1 MNNLTCYI
9 HLQCD
14 RGPSPS
20 CLDWAEICDGILNS
34 LDGRFDE
41 EHCSQVEINNAVYEP
56 PLQEEPTVNRE
67 KLNLPTLLIEDAKC
81 REKPLTSSCISGRQ
95 ERLFEAIFSVKDDHI
110 PYNCSSAFKC
120 VLVQYKDG
128 SICNGS
134 CRSYQECVPIINRE
148 CPSMFNI
155 PNIPVLF
162 GDIYL
167 AYEKNDSIKFADEEF
182 PDPYICY
189 NNLLYDDYFTDSEI
203 LPELLPKLINEQNET
218 DGTVCEYWACNN
230 LHTRCNCFWNCEN
243 GEDEF
248 HCDTSLILCENE
260 RIWLNN
266 DESTFT
272 CFCPHSY
279 YGSRCEYQNQRV
291 SLAIKFQAYSDSRQT
306 LFEIIIQLIDGSNE
320 RITHSYVQF
329 TSLFA
334 RDYQKIKQKRILYML
349 ICFDLTIA
357 IPPADF
363 NSEHCS
369 KYECIHGKCIKY
381 HDTQQD
387 KSFCQCYP
395 QWSGQYCTI
404 PHVLNCTCSSDS
416 LCVGIDAH
424 SRSICVCP
432 LYKFGPRCF
441 LKDTI
446 CELNGIKRCNNSDQC
461 IPLDLN
467 RRTSQLY
474 TCICSKGP
482 HSAGCEQEENKINL
496 SFEENFHLLET
507 ILIHF
512 IKIETTY
519 MSKRTT
525 IFKKISSMKGS
536 IVISWSDPSNRIL
549 IEDLKQ
555 NIYFIDSQN
564 AAYHKGNLTKQAK
577 LSDRC
582 PHINELFNKTI
593 VDYHLLRCMK
603 YDHEGQR
610 LGDCFQVNH
619 AMKYDCLGE
628 NECMNDGQCFLIG
641 LKCYYIQPSI
651 SLINQANI
659 IKTSIALNII
669 LIIIVLFTLKF
680 WILIFA
686 QMSQISNRS
695 FLNIQCLLLDY
706 LLRIFIHMDQWLNAC
721 VACER
726 AITVIKGTRFDKQ
739 KSIKVA
745 KFIIILLLIL
755 NIFTF
760 IHEPLYR

>member
-1 MNNLTCYI
+1 MNSSESILKPDKDYPGVQCYSDNQI
-9 HLQCD
+9 PSINHDHPFPQDGEYIYYLCD
-14 RGPSPS
+14 NDKNNTQPKKYN
-20 CLDWAEICDGILNS
+20 IL
-34 LDGRFDE
+34 F
-41 EHCSQVEINNAVYEP
+41 Q
-56 PLQEEPTVNRE
+56 
-67 KLNLPTLLIEDAKC
+67 
-81 REKPLTSSCISGRQ
+81 
-95 ERLFEAIFSVKDDHI
+95 
-110 PYNCSSAFKC
+110 
-120 VLVQYKDG
+120 
-128 SICNGS
+128 SICN
-134 CRSYQECVPIINRE
+134 R
-148 CPSMFNI
+148 
-155 PNIPVLF
+155 
-162 GDIYL
+162 
-167 AYEKNDSIKFADEEF
+167 
-182 PDPYICY
+182 
-189 NNLLYDDYFTDSEI
+189 

-218 DGTVCEYWACNN
+218 DETECEYWACNN

-248 HCDTSLILCENE
+248 HCDTSLIVCENE
-260 RIWLNN
+260 KIQNKMMLQKRSENEIQCYRGLPVRIWSNN
-266 DESTFT
+266 DESTFI

-306 LFEIIIQLIDGSNE
+306 LFEIIIQLIDDSNE
-320 RITHSYVQF
+320 RIIHSHVQF
-329 TSLFA
+329 TYLFA
-334 RDYQKIKQKRILYML
+334 RDCETIFYYYLLYSTRPKNQTKTYSIHVDIYEKQSFIYRGSLWFPINNTFLPVHR
-349 ICFDLTIA
+349 FDLTIA
-357 IPPADF
+357 IPPDDF
-363 NSEHCS
+363 NGEHCS
-369 KYECIHGKCIKY
+369 KHECIHGKCIKY

-395 QWSGQYCTI
+395 HWSGQYCTI
-404 PHVLNCTCSSDS
+404 PNILNCTCSSDS
-416 LCVGIDAH
+416 LCIGIDAH

-461 IPLDLN
+461 IPSDLN
-467 RRTSQLY
+467 RQTLPPY

-482 HSAGCEQEENKINL
+482 RSDYCEQEENKINL
-496 SFEENFHLLET
+496 SFEENFHLLGT

-512 IKIETTY
+512 IQIETTY
-519 MSKRTT
+519 ISKRTT
-525 IFKKISSMKGS
+525 IFKKISSMKES

-555 NIYFIDSQN
+555 NIYFIDSQDV
-564 AAYHKGNLTKQAK
+564 AYHKVNLTKQAK

-593 VDYHLLRCMK
+593 VDYHLIRRIKYYHVPCQTLSFNFPCFHDDVYLCFC

-610 LGDCFQVNH
+610 LSDCFQFNH
-619 AMKYDCLGE
+619 TMKYDCLGE
-628 NECMNDGQCFLIG
+628 NECINDGQCFLIG
-641 LKCYYIQPSI
+641 SKCTKKATCLCPSCSYGGRCQFTASRFSLSLDNILGYHIQPSI
-651 SLINQANI
+651 SLINQSNI

-669 LIIIVLFTLKF
+669 FILIGLINGIFTMITFKNKKLREVGCGLYLLGSSITTLIIIVLFTLKF

-726 AITVIKGTRFDKQ
+726 AITIVKGASF
-739 KSIKVA
+739 
-745 KFIIILLLIL
+745 
-755 NIFTF
+755 
-760 IHEPLYR
+760 